1 MIIKNSQLNNES
13 IKVINELIELDI
25 DAVAAFKL
33 SRIIKELSSIVEIKI
48 KMEKKIYNKWALK
61 DENGNVLQDI
71 DGSPVFT
78 NIDEFIKEMGELE
91 EIENNIP
98 YDKIKF
104 EDLNLKTAKIKD
116 IIKIE
121 FIFE

>member
-48 KMEKKIYNKWALK
+48 KMEKKIYNKWTLK